1 MYRLWLN
8 LYWLFVWL
16 YVLWQVHGSLQQLRR
31 RLRAQ
36 GGATGLVTRL
46 AGLQRKE
53 ETIQKSIANLHGGI
67 EVMTERVLQADL
79 SAFTSVREEHSCRV
93 IRTLPVTAR
102 CQPAPLR
109 LPSMPPRCVRRCSAS
124 RYLVITPGA

>member
-1 MYRLWLN
+1 MTLVPTMAHSL
-8 LYWLFVWL
+8 WLFVWL
-16 YVLWQVHGSLQQLRR
+16 YSLWQVHGSLQQLRR

-79 SAFTSVREEHSCRV
+79 SAFTSVREELPSHTHLTCD
-93 IRTLPVTAR
+93 RTLTA
-102 CQPAPLR
+102 CTPT
-109 LPSMPPRCVRRCSAS
+109 PPIDAS
-124 RYLVITPGA
+124 